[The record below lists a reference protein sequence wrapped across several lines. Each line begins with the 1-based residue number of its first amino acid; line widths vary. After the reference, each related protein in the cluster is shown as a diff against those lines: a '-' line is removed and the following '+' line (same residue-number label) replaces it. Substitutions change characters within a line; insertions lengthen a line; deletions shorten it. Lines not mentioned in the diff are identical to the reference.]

1 MLTELLDEATRQL
14 TICNACRY
22 CEGYCAVYPA
32 LEIRRE
38 LGRGD
43 VVYLAN
49 LCHDCRA
56 CFYACMYTP
65 PHEFAI
71 NIPLVLSSVRE
82 ETYAGYG
89 WPQLMARLMS
99 RGALGTVIAS
109 IVAALLAAAAITL
122 FASGHRL
129 FGVVAG
135 PESFY
140 KLVPYLVL
148 VIGFLGLGAYALAA
162 VVAGGV
168 TFWRDTRGRVRDM
181 LSWPALRAAGA
192 DSLRLRYLRGG
203 GDGCYYPADSPS
215 MARRSM
221 HSLVFYGFLLDFA
234 ATISAAVAQDI
245 LGIPPPYPLLSVPV
259 VLGIVGGVMM
269 VVGTTALIR
278 IKQTSD
284 VRPSALM
291 MITKDYG
298 FLISLDLVAITGLLL
313 LALRA
318 SPLLGT
324 ALAVHLGA
332 LVVFFLTI
340 PYGKFVHFAYRYLA
354 LVQNRIESVRSE

>member
-14 TICNACRY
+14 TICNACRF

-43 VVYLAN
+43 ILYLAN

-56 CFYACMYTP
+56 CYYACMYTA
-65 PHEFAI
+65 PHEFAV

-89 WPQLMARLMS
+89 WPQLMARLWN
-99 RGALGTVIAS
+99 RGALRIVIAS
-109 IVAALLAAAAITL
+109 VLAALLVAGSIALLAPA
-122 FASGHRL
+122 HRL
-129 FGVVAG
+129 FGSVGG

-148 VIGFLGLGAYALAA
+148 VTGFLGLGVYALAA

-168 TFWRDTRGRVRDM
+168 KFCRDTRGSLRDM
-181 LSWPALRAAGA
+181 LSWHALRGAGA
-192 DSLRLRYLRGG
+192 DTLQLRYLRGG

-215 MARRSM
+215 MVRRSM
-221 HSLVFYGFLLDFA
+221 HSLVFYGFLIDFA
-234 ATISAAVAQDI
+234 ATVSAAIAQDL
-245 LGIPPPYPLLSVPV
+245 LGIPPPYPLLSIPV
-259 VLGIVGGVMM
+259 VLGVVGGVMM

-278 IKQTSD
+278 VKQRSD
-284 VRPSALM
+284 VRPSSVTM
-291 MITKDYG
+291 VTKDYG
-298 FLISLDLVAITGLLL
+298 FLACLNLVAITGFLL

-318 SPLLGT
+318 SPLLGA
-324 ALAVHLGA
+324 ALS
-332 LVVFFLTI
+332 I
-340 PYGKFVHFAYRYLA
+340 
-354 LVQNRIESVRSE
+354 